1 MSKAVSYARYGG
13 PEVLEIIDV
22 PEPHVGPGQ
31 VRVAVRAAGLNAFDF
46 KLRRD
51 PAIMPSHTLPSRQ
64 GSEFSGVIDELGAG
78 VTGVA
83 LGDEVLG
90 WAPLNAQAEYV
101 VVKASNV
108 AAKPADLSW
117 ASAGGL
123 YSVGNTALR
132 STDAVAPTPAD
143 TVLVSAAA
151 GGVGI
156 LAAQFALRAG
166 ATVIGT
172 ASEENHEFLRG
183 LGIIPVSYGPGL
195 VDRIRAVA
203 PQGITAAIDNAGE
216 ETVLAALE
224 LGVAPTRINSV
235 AYYEGAEKYGI
246 SVVGSGKKTSAE
258 LWELARLVASGELVL
273 PIAATYPLEQVRE
286 AYERLESRHL
296 RGKVVLLVD

>member
-1 MSKAVSYARYGG
+1 MSKAVSYARCGG
-13 PEVLEIIDV
+13 PEVLEVIDV
-22 PEPHVGPGQ
+22 PEPQAGAGQ

-51 PAIMPSHTLPSRQ
+51 PSIMPSHTLPSRQ
-64 GSEFSGVIDELGAG
+64 GSEFSGVIDELGEG
-78 VTGVA
+78 VSGLTV
-83 LGDEVLG
+83 GDEVLG
-90 WAPLNAQAEYV
+90 WAPLNAQAEFV
-101 VVKASNV
+101 VVSAKNV
-108 AAKPADLSW
+108 AAKPPTLEW

-123 YSVGNTALR
+123 YSVGNTAIR
-132 STDAVAPTPAD
+132 STDAVAPTATD

-172 ASEENHEFLRG
+172 ASEDNHDFLRG

-195 VDRIRAVA
+195 ADRIRAVA

-216 ETVLAALE
+216 ETVLVALE
-224 LGVAPTRINSV
+224 LGVAPGRINSIV
-235 AYYEGAEKYGI
+235 YFEGAEKYGI

-258 LWELARLVASGELVL
+258 LWELATLVASGELVL
-273 PIAATYPLEQVRE
+273 PIAATYPLAQVRE

-296 RGKVVLLVD
+296 RGKVVLLIE

>member
-1 MSKAVSYARYGG
+1 MSSAVSYARYGG

-22 PEPHVGPGQ
+22 PEPHAGPGQ
-31 VRVAVRAAGLNAFDF
+31 VRVAVRAAGLNAFDV

-64 GSEFSGVIDELGAG
+64 GSEFSGVIDELGD
-78 VTGVA
+78 GVA
-83 LGDEVLG
+83 GLTVGDEVLG

-101 VVKASNV
+101 VVNAKHV
-108 AAKPADLSW
+108 AAKPAALDW
-117 ASAGGL
+117 ATAGAL

-132 STDAVAPTPAD
+132 STDAVAPGAAD

-151 GGVGI
+151 GGVGL

-172 ASEENHEFLRG
+172 ASEANHEFLRG

-195 VDRIRAVA
+195 ADRIRAVA
-203 PQGITAAIDNAGE
+203 PQGITAVIDSAGE
-216 ETVLAALE
+216 ETVLAGLE

-235 AYYEGAEKYGI
+235 VYFEGAEKYGI
-246 SVVGSGKKTSAE
+246 STVGSGRKTSAE
-258 LWELARLVASGELVL
+258 LWELASLVAAGELVL

-296 RGKVVLLVD
+296 RGKVVLLVE